1 MMTNTYEYGPHLLTR
16 VQEKSRLCLSVW
28 SYECMC
34 SPNSC
39 CFPCFRDFNKYM
51 ICFNYII
58 YLIISSKKIL
68 LPNSARISV
77 MNIFVYELEQW
88 PFFMQIDN
96 IKACLTCLGELGV
109 SVDGVQAQD
118 VRQGNLKAI
127 LGLFFSLS
135 RHKQQQ
141 KHLTR
146 QSEAMPRYEAM
157 SLEGSATY
165 LLTEQHNSWTIHYMY
180 LENMFSLR

>member
-1 MMTNTYEYGPHLLTR
+1 
-16 VQEKSRLCLSVW
+16 
-28 SYECMC
+28 
-34 SPNSC
+34 
-39 CFPCFRDFNKYM
+39 
-51 ICFNYII
+51 
-58 YLIISSKKIL
+58 
-68 LPNSARISV
+68 
-77 MNIFVYELEQW
+77 
-88 PFFMQIDN
+88 MQIDN

-165 LLTEQHNSWTIHYMY
+165 LLTEQHNS
-180 LENMFSLR
+180 